1 MENHNGSWQKIQE
14 TASSRGS
21 AGELRER
28 IYGKRN
34 AATSLRHGR
43 RRVREM
49 REKMAENRDEAA
61 NGQVYGD
68 ESDSCVQHG
77 ATNGNDSRGKREKLV
92 TLVTTA
98 TTAPAAT
105 IVVFG

>member
-1 MENHNGSWQKIQE
+1 M
-14 TASSRGS
+14 T
-21 AGELRER
+21 
-28 IYGKRN
+28 
-34 AATSLRHGR
+34 
-43 RRVREM
+43 
-49 REKMAENRDEAA
+49 ENRDEAA
-61 NGQVYGD
+61 NGQVYDD